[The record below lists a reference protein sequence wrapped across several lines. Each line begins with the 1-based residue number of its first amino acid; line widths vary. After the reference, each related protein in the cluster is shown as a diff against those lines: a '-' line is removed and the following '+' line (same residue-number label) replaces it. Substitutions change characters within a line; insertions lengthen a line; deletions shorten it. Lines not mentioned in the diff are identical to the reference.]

1 MLEQIYQL
9 SRHFLSIY
17 QRPFVR
23 YFFKTHHLDNRFT
36 ILLGQRGVGK
46 STALVQ
52 YLLSSSNNEIYSKDI
67 LYVPS
72 DHFLIRGFSLYK
84 IAEEFV
90 KFGGKLICFD
100 EVHKFEGWSN
110 ELKSIF
116 DTFPE
121 LKILASGSS
130 ILEVHKGSNDLSRRA
145 VIYTMYGMSFREFIA
160 LQTDIEFSALS
171 LDQILSEHT
180 IHSTNI
186 TETLNKTGNKI
197 LPLFKQY
204 LEFGYFPYFVEFKD
218 IAKFHLTLEQQIHTT
233 LESDLLSV
241 YPNLTGDSIRKL
253 KKLLV
258 ALSQNVPYL
267 VNYEKLR
274 KIVDVADSR
283 TIKIYLKYLEDAGI
297 IFQLRKSGKIMGAL
311 EKVEK
316 IFLNNTNQLYAIG
329 SSTSIGTVRETFFAN
344 IISSMGEITLP
355 KKGDF
360 LFASKYLFEIGGK
373 GKTKKQIA
381 FHENSYLVLDNIE
394 HGIGSKIP
402 LWLFGFIY

>member
-9 SRHFLSIY
+9 SRHLLSIY
-17 QRPFVR
+17 RRPFVR
-23 YFFKTHHLDNRFT
+23 YFFKTHNLDNRFT

-52 YLLSSSNNEIYSKDI
+52 YLLSISNNEIYSKDI

-72 DHFLIRGFSLYK
+72 DHFLIRGFSLYE

-145 VIYTMYGMSFREFIA
+145 VIYTMHGMSFREFIA
-160 LQTDIEFSALS
+160 LQTDIELSAIS
-171 LDQILSEHT
+171 LDQILSEHN

-186 TETLNKTGNKI
+186 IETLSKTGNKI

-218 IAKFHLTLEQQIHTT
+218 IAKFYLTLEQQIHTT
-233 LESDLLSV
+233 LEADLLSV
-241 YPNLTGDSIRKL
+241 HPNLTGDSIRKL

-258 ALSQNVPYL
+258 AISQNVPYL

-274 KIVDVADSR
+274 KIVDVADNR

-297 IFQLRKSGKIMGAL
+297 ILQLRKSGKIMGSL

-316 IFLNNTNQLYAIG
+316 IFLNNTNQLYALG

-360 LFASKYLFEIGGK
+360 LLNSKYLFEIGGK
-373 GKTKKQIA
+373 GKTKKQIEY
-381 FHENSYLVLDNIE
+381 HENAYLVIDNIE

-402 LWLFGFIY
+402 LWLLGFLY